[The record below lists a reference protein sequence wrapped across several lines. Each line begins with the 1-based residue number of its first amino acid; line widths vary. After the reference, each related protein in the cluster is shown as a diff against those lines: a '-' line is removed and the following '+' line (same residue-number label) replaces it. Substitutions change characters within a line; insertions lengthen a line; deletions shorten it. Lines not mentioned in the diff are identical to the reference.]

1 MNQTQTIQ
9 LTLSITEV
17 NQILEALGQRTYKDV
32 FRLIASIQQQA
43 QAQLNE
49 GDDPP
54 SPQPAAAQEQSSGP
68 KQ

>member
-1 MNQTQTIQ
+1 MNQTPTIQ

-43 QAQLNE
+43 NAQLNA

-54 SPQPAAAQEQSSGP
+54 SPRPAAAKESL
-68 KQ
+68 